1 MAFDSYMD
9 GDMDG
14 VQNKVEG
21 GTVDQG
27 YLDAGSGMSMA
38 SFMPAITSALGVI
51 ATGEDIAKKN
61 EVLMENMVNEA
72 ENLYRKQGQ
81 SAQKLDDMDRVLGDK
96 LSASGLEAM
105 KRESRLKAASAE
117 TGGTGGSVNSAIAT
131 AEMDKLHRDAVI
143 LRTYDV
149 NKANQQQQMVADRL
163 NFENT
168 TESMLTGQQS
178 SLSAGLQ
185 TLNAGMQGFGQ
196 GTRFLGISALE
207 QLYGTNTT
215 GVQNG

>member
-1 MAFDSYMD
+1 MAFNPHND

-51 ATGEDIAKKN
+51 ATGEDIARKN

-96 LSASGLEAM
+96 LSASGLEAL
-105 KRESRLKAASAE
+105 KKESRLKAASAE
-117 TGGTGGSVNSAIAT
+117 TGGVGGSNTEAIQTANVNQ
-131 AEMDKLHRDAVI
+131 LHRNASI
-143 LRTYDV
+143 LRTADIQ
-149 NKANQQQQMVADRL
+149 KANEVNQMVADRL

-168 TESMLTGQQS
+168 TAT
-178 SLSAGLQ
+178 
-185 TLNAGMQGFGQ
+185 
-196 GTRFLGISALE
+196 TRVIA
-207 QLYGTNTT
+207 
-215 GVQNG
+215 VK

>member
-1 MAFDSYMD
+1 MAFNPHND

-61 EVLMENMVNEA
+61 EVLMENMANEA
-72 ENLYRKQGQ
+72 ENLQYKQGQ

-117 TGGTGGSVNSAIAT
+117 TGGTGGSVDSAIAT

-185 TLNAGMQGFGQ
+185 TLNAGVS
-196 GTRFLGISALE
+196 GISTGLSFLNDSQKE
-207 QLYGTNTT
+207 KFFGTDTT
-215 GVQNG
+215 GTQG